1 MSQPF
6 STVSHDELRLGLL
19 SEQILQLGELL
30 RSREWSVSCAESC
43 TGGGIAYALTSVSGS
58 SDWFNQSWVTYSN
71 NAKASMIGV
80 QPDTLAKFGAVSE
93 QVVEE
98 MVTGTARNAKSQCA
112 IAVSGIA
119 GPGGGSNEKPV
130 GTVWFGFQFG
140 EQTVTIRQ
148 RFQGDRQAVRA
159 SAIVFAINELHQWLV
174 ANPV

>member
-71 NAKASMIGV
+71 EAKASMIGV

-93 QVVEE
+93 QVIKE
-98 MVTGTARNAKSQCA
+98 MVTGMILKL
-112 IAVSGIA
+112 
-119 GPGGGSNEKPV
+119 EKK
-130 GTVWFGFQFG
+130 
-140 EQTVTIRQ
+140 
-148 RFQGDRQAVRA
+148 
-159 SAIVFAINELHQWLV
+159 
-174 ANPV
+174 

>member
-1 MSQPF
+1 MDLSYSSVAECDLQLAP
-6 STVSHDELRLGLL
+6 L
-19 SEQILQLGELL
+19 SEKLLHIGNLL
-30 RSREWSVSCAESC
+30 RERSWTVSCAESC
-43 TGGGIAYALTSVSGS
+43 TGGGIAYALTSVAGS

-71 NAKASMIGV
+71 EAKASMIGV
-80 QPDTLAKFGAVSE
+80 RPDTLANFGAVSE
-93 QVVEE
+93 QVVEQ

-119 GPGGGSNEKPV
+119 GPGGGSDEKPV

-140 EQTVTIRQ
+140 KQTVTVRQ